1 MNLRFLTI
9 ALLGLAV
16 GATAVSLN
24 PLHSAPAPESRP
36 QRWEYK
42 VVYLT
47 TVRGD
52 EKPADVLTD
61 QLNAMAKDGWEFA
74 GPVFGES
81 MGRGGG
87 GGGSRNYVAF
97 RRFKP

>member
-1 MNLRFLTI
+1 MLTI
-9 ALLGLAV
+9 ALLGVTV
-16 GATAVSLN
+16 GAMAVSLN
-24 PLHSAPAPESRP
+24 PLHSAPAPEPRP

-42 VVYLT
+42 VVYLS

-52 EKPADVLTD
+52 DKPADVLTD
-61 QLNAMAKDGWEFA
+61 QLNTLAKDGWEFA
-74 GPVFGES
+74 GPVLGDS

-87 GGGSRNYVAF
+87 GGSRQYVAF